1 MEAWRLADLHAFVD
15 DCLEPDQ
22 RLAFEKRMAE
32 DPALAHRATMWRA
45 QNSAIRSAFVGEGP
59 RAFSISIVRHHNEV
73 PGKGRRPAAIDARP
87 GRELPSRSSVPGFDD
102 ASRMAAKVGAASDF
116 RPLPLWRLI
125 LAAAFVC
132 LGCVWSPAATVVPAN
147 GLGEAAVA
155 AFRAFVR
162 SGVAPVEF
170 ATGDRAESQEWLNDR
185 LFRPVYL
192 PAAPSAVSLLGAR
205 IAPFPGAPAAFLV
218 YASQDRRIGLLVRSL
233 DAPMTRAPEL
243 LAADGGNAAIW
254 TWRGQGFALVGD
266 LDASSLLKIAQDL
279 FYSPA
284 EGVQTMP
291 ERGSYGF

>member
-1 MEAWRLADLHAFVD
+1 MPLSTIASSLTSAWRSKSGWRKTQGLPIARRCGERKTAPFDRPSPARVR
-15 DCLEPDQ
+15 EP
-22 RLAFEKRMAE
+22 
-32 DPALAHRATMWRA
+32 
-45 QNSAIRSAFVGEGP
+45 SRSASFVITTTS
-59 RAFSISIVRHHNEV
+59 RARA
-73 PGKGRRPAAIDARP
+73 GGRRPLAQDPVASFRRGRLRLASMTLRESPRRSARRATFDLCHC
-87 GRELPSRSSVPGFDD
+87 GGLSLRLPSFAWD
-102 ASRMAAKVGAASDF
+102 AFGRRR
-116 RPLPLWRLI
+116 RPLFRQRD
-125 LAAAFVC
+125 
-132 LGCVWSPAATVVPAN
+132 S
-147 GLGEAAVA
+147 GEAAVA

-170 ATGDRAESQEWLNDR
+170 ATGDRAELQEWLNAR

-205 IAPFPGAPAAFLV
+205 IAPYPGAPAAFLV

-233 DAPMTRAPEL
+233 DAPVTRAPEL

-266 LDASSLLKIAQDL
+266 LDAPSLLKIAQDL

-291 ERGSYGF
+291 ERGS

>member
-1 MEAWRLADLHAFVD
+1 M
-15 DCLEPDQ
+15 
-22 RLAFEKRMAE
+22 
-32 DPALAHRATMWRA
+32 
-45 QNSAIRSAFVGEGP
+45 
-59 RAFSISIVRHHNEV
+59 
-73 PGKGRRPAAIDARP
+73 
-87 GRELPSRSSVPGFDD
+87 
-102 ASRMAAKVGAASDF
+102 
-116 RPLPLWRLI
+116 PLWRLI

-170 ATGDRAESQEWLNDR
+170 ATGDRAESQEWLNAR

-192 PAAPSAVSLLGAR
+192 PAAPSAISLLGAR

-218 YASQDRRIGLLVRSL
+218 YASQDRRIGLLVRPF

-266 LDASSLLKIAQDL
+266 LDAPSLLKIAQDL

-284 EGVQTMP
+284 EAVQTMP

>member
-1 MEAWRLADLHAFVD
+1 VIEAWRPADLHAFVD

-32 DPALAHRATMWRA
+32 DPGLAHRATMWRE
-45 QNSAIRSAFVGEGP
+45 QNSAIRSAFAGEGP
-59 RAFSISIVRHHNEV
+59 RAFSISVVRHHNDV
-73 PGKGRRPAAIDARP
+73 PGKGRRPAAIGARP
-87 GRELPSRSSVPGFDD
+87 GRELPSWPSAPGFDD
-102 ASRMAAKVGAASDF
+102 ASRIAAEVGAASDF

-132 LGCVWSPAATVVPAN
+132 LGCVWSPAATVVPTK
-147 GLGEAAVA
+147 GLGEAAVS

-170 ATGDRAESQEWLNDR
+170 ATVDRAESQEWLNAR

-205 IAPFPGAPAAFLV
+205 IAPYPGAPAAFLV

-233 DAPMTRAPEL
+233 DAPVTRAPEL

-266 LDASSLLKIAQDL
+266 LDAPSLLKIAQDL

-284 EGVQTMP
+284 EGVQTMS
-291 ERGSYGF
+291 ERGS

>member
-15 DCLEPDQ
+15 DCLEPDE

-32 DPALAHRATMWRA
+32 DPALARRATMWRG
-45 QNSAIRSAFVGEGP
+45 QNSAIRSAFDGEGP
-59 RAFSISIVRHHNEV
+59 RAFSISIVRHQNEV
-73 PGKGRRPAAIDARP
+73 PGKGRRPAAIGARP
-87 GRELPSRSSVPGFDD
+87 DRELSSRSSVPGLDD
-102 ASRMAAKVGAASDF
+102 TSRTAAQVGAASDF
-116 RPLPLWRLI
+116 RPLPLWRLV

-132 LGCVWSPAATVVPAN
+132 LGCLWSPAAPVVPAN
-147 GLGEAAVA
+147 GLGGAAVA

-170 ATGDRAESQEWLNDR
+170 ATGDRTEAQEWLTTR
-185 LFRPVYL
+185 LLRPVYL

-205 IAPFPGAPAAFLV
+205 IAPYPGAPAAFLV
-218 YASQDRRIGLLVRSL
+218 YNSQGRRIGLLVRSL

-254 TWRGQGFALVGD
+254 TRRGQGFALVGD
-266 LDASSLLKIAQDL
+266 LDAPSLLKIAKDL
-279 FYSPA
+279 FDSPA

-291 ERGSYGF
+291 ERGS